1 MPMNDQTQALEDTLR
16 KAAVLAYKL
25 DVSEEHAREFFRKC
39 FLQYATLQN
48 EKRSLSAKPPRHA
61 FQRGG

>member
-1 MPMNDQTQALEDTLR
+1 MNVQTKALEDILR
-16 KAAVLAYKL
+16 KAAVLAFQL

-39 FLQYATLQN
+39 FLQYATLKR
-48 EKRSLSAKPPRHA
+48 EKHALSVKPPRHA